1 MGSSVE
7 HDSLEKL
14 ERRIEDLLAVCRRL
28 KSENR
33 MLKSSQKTMA
43 EAHERLTE
51 NSRRAR
57 ERVELM
63 ISRLKALERSQ

>member
-1 MGSSVE
+1 ME

-33 MLKSSQKTMA
+33 MLKSSQKTLT